1 MPLFEAELIWKPEK
15 SDDFLIKKSHEQCG
29 DEVKRR
35 VENSASEEFLCQVSD
50 IKENTGKNR
59 KFNVKKE
66 VLPKKCN
73 EIMRIDG
80 IRASLY

>member
-1 MPLFEAELIWKPEK
+1 MPLFEAELILKPEK
-15 SDDFLIKKSHEQCG
+15 SDDFLIKKSHEWCG
-29 DEVKRR
+29 D
-35 VENSASEEFLCQVSD
+35 VSD

-66 VLPKKCN
+66 VLPKKCD
-73 EIMRIDG
+73 EIRRIDG